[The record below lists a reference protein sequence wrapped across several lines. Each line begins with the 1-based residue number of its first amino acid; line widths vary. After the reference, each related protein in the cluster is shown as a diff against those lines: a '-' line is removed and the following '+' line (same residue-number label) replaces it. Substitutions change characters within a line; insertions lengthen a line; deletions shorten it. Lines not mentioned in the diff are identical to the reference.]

1 MSRYDHIDFTPPQ
14 GARDAAKRALDV
26 RAEKPASE
34 RGMTPVGI
42 ARARDLIN
50 GVRLSPA
57 TVRRMLAFF
66 ERHEVN
72 KQGST
77 WDEQGKGWQAW
88 NGWGGDAGFA
98 WARKVVGQMNAA
110 DEKARESADAPAETL
125 MRGGAIPLLMA
136 EGDDAERPV
145 SVIQVAKAGR
155 FDGHPAGAFEMT
167 AATFAKIVENFRAT
181 SNRRVPV
188 DYEHATEM
196 VAHTNAMQR
205 GAPAV
210 GWVTDLNAQ
219 GDKLF
224 ATVEWVD
231 AEAVEHIRAGRY
243 RYCSP
248 AVVLDAIDGETG
260 NRIGPRLTSVGL
272 TNRPFLDGMEPIAAR
287 DAAEAVTASLSP
299 DAVHIPAAI
308 EAAPLPKE
316 SSPMDD
322 EKKMAEGGAAP
333 DKDKKPVPMGDGD
346 RYASLMKKMAGA
358 MGYEMSDDYEAAE
371 GSMLAKLAELVEQ
384 MKAAQAAEVAAM
396 CDRVIAA
403 GRAPAAKRDA
413 LVKLCS
419 AQRDL
424 FVDLYP
430 EATAKNA
437 PLAPKSEPTAD
448 ARVMSASVAPQGGNA
463 PERPL
468 ADLARRSHNDAADER
483 ARVLMSQNASLTYAQ
498 ALVQASAQ
506 LKAETQ
512 NAVMA
517 AIKPA
522 LGLA

>member
-1 MSRYDHIDFTPPQ
+1 
-14 GARDAAKRALDV
+14 
-26 RAEKPASE
+26 
-34 RGMTPVGI
+34 
-42 ARARDLIN
+42 
-50 GVRLSPA
+50 
-57 TVRRMLAFF
+57 MLAFF
-66 ERHEVN
+66 ERHEVD

-77 WDEQGKGWQAW
+77 WGEQGKGWQAW
-88 NGWGGDAGFA
+88 NGWGGDPGFA
-98 WARKVVGQMNAA
+98 WARKVVKQMDAA

-125 MRGGAIPLLMA
+125 MRVSAIPLLMA
-136 EGDDAERPV
+136 EGDGSEKPV

-167 AATFAKIVENFRAT
+167 AQTFAKIVENFRRT
-181 SNRRVPV
+181 ENRRVPV

-196 VAHTNAMQR
+196 VAHTNALHR

-210 GWVTDLNAQ
+210 GWVTDLSAQ

-260 NRIGPRLTSVGL
+260 ARIGPRLTSVGL

-287 DAAEAVTASLSP
+287 DGAEPVTASLSP

-308 EAAPLPKE
+308 GAALSPTE
-316 SSPMDD
+316 STMDD
-322 EKKMAEGGAAP
+322 DKKMVEGAPAP
-333 DKDKKPVPMGDGD
+333 DKDKKPMPMSDGHKGLLS
-346 RYASLMKKMAGA
+346 RMASA
-358 MGYEMSDDYEAAE
+358 MGYQMNGDDYEAAE
-371 GSMLAKLAELVEQ
+371 AGMLDQLSKLVEQ

-419 AQRDL
+419 AQREL

-430 EATAKNA
+430 EATAKDA
-437 PLAPKSEPTAD
+437 PIAPKSEPTPD
-448 ARVMSASVAPQGGNA
+448 ARVMSASVSPQGGQPPA
-463 PERPL
+463 RPL
-468 ADLARRSHNDAADER
+468 SDLTRRSHNDAADER

-506 LKAETQ
+506 LKSETQ
-512 NAVMA
+512 AAVLA

-522 LGLA
+522 LGIA